1 MTPLPP
7 LLTPRQKQRI
17 EAPMALLQSSDH
29 WHGGLPVLVLDRC
42 WLRLEAI
49 AVEELANRL
58 PPDTSREAPELSRY
72 SQLIEAGYPSWDA
85 QQCCWQEFGAEAC
98 QQALRRFWAAKD
110 RGNNGWTFARY
121 LQLLADYRQRFHD
134 SPRPLP
140 LLVLA
145 RADGGRRGEN
155 HGLFWLRPEVSDS
168 NRPMRHTCA

>member
-1 MTPLPP
+1 MTAPP
-7 LLTPRQKQRI
+7 LLTPRMKQRV

-49 AVEELANRL
+49 AVEQLANKL
-58 PPDTSREAPELSRY
+58 PPDTSGEAPELSFY
-72 SQLIEAGYPSWDA
+72 SQLIAAGYPSWDA
-85 QQCCWQEFGAEAC
+85 QQRCWHEFGAEAC
-98 QQALRRFWAAKD
+98 QQALRRYWEAKD
-110 RGNNGWTFARY
+110 RGNHGWTFARY
-121 LQLLADYRQRFHD
+121 LQLLGDYRQRFQQR
-134 SPRPLP
+134 PRPLP

-145 RADGGRRGEN
+145 RADGARHGEN

>member
-1 MTPLPP
+1 M
-7 LLTPRQKQRI
+7 
-17 EAPMALLQSSDH
+17 
-29 WHGGLPVLVLDRC
+29 
-42 WLRLEAI
+42 RLEAI
-49 AVEELANRL
+49 AVAELANRL

-72 SQLIEAGYPSWDA
+72 SQLIEAGDPSWDA
-85 QQCCWQEFGAEAC
+85 QHYCWQEFGAEAC

-121 LQLLADYRQRFHD
+121 IQFLADYRQRFYD
-134 SPRPLP
+134 RPRPLP

-145 RADGGRRGEN
+145 RPDGARSGEN